1 MADKIKILY
10 VDDEEANLN
19 VFRIA
24 FKRKYDIT
32 TAESAEAGMDILA
45 KEKFKVII
53 ADHRMPGMSGVEML
67 AQVSEKYPGMTR
79 IIISEYVNDE
89 IIRSAITSLGLDGS
103 VGKPWDGAKLIELIE
118 KEN

>member
-32 TAESAEAGMDILA
+32 TAGNAEEGLAIL
-45 KEKFKVII
+45 EKNQDFKVII
-53 ADHRMPGMSGVEML
+53 ADHRMPGMSGIEML
-67 AQVSEKYPGMTR
+67 TQVSEKYPDMTR
-79 IIISEYVNDE
+79 IVISEYVNDE
-89 IIRSAITSLGLDGS
+89 IIRNAIKSLNLDGS
-103 VGKPWDGAKLIELIE
+103 VGKPWDGEKLIELIE
-118 KEN
+118 K

>member
-1 MADKIKILY
+1 MADKIKVLY

-32 TAESAEAGMDILA
+32 TAESAEAGLAIL
-45 KEKFKVII
+45 EKNSDFNVII
-53 ADHRMPGMSGVEML
+53 ADHRMPGMSGIEML

-79 IIISEYVNDE
+79 IVISEYVNDE
-89 IIRSAITSLGLDGS
+89 IIRNAIDSLNLDGS
-103 VGKPWDGAKLIELIE
+103 VGKPWDGEKLIELIE
-118 KEN
+118 K